1 MEDVPAAV
9 REVMTIHLVDS
20 IPEVLAAALD
30 ETPSLRGVELIG

>member
-9 REVMTIHLVDS
+9 RDVMTIHLVDS

-30 ETPSLRGVELIG
+30 ELPTLREVELTG